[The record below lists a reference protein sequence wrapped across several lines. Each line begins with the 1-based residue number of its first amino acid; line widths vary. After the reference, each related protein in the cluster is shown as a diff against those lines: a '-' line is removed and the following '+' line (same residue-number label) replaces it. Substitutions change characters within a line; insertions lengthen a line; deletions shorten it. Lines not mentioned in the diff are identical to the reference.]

1 MKTLS
6 LIEIEIPYD
15 YKKNQTLLHRIWTAK
30 GVPILFFYLLERER
44 ERERERG
51 FLLKLKNVEILRER
65 DRGWIY
71 FKKKNRPLH

>member
-30 GVPILFFYLLERER
+30 SVPILFFYFLER

-71 FKKKNRPLH
+71 FKKKKKSTVA